1 MSTVNL
7 SATCSI
13 IWSFAR
19 YASTRFLYLVCP
31 IAAFLVYEFYL
42 RGDAYITSNRVYP
55 ADFTCD
61 YPYVRTWCTDSGT
74 YDESISI
81 RLANLVE
88 GDEGWVSL
96 HSNRLMDYARDSHRI
111 NFIAVPSLVF
121 LYILFGPL
129 REDGAVP
136 EKKSAPTSIDC
147 CTQCINSCTQRL
159 YRKIDKRRVVQIV
172 RLVFVASLALT
183 LSQIAKHTGN
193 RLRPCYH
200 FGLENQTEAVREG
213 NIDFNVN
220 DKWVSFFS
228 GDTTAVWSALVSL
241 FLISDILQ
249 APFAQ
254 NGLTN
259 VIRVAV
265 GISVVVLTVIGS
277 TFRIMALMHWCSD
290 VLTAIAVVFGC
301 AFLERVLFCTLFP
314 KPTV

>member
-1 MSTVNL
+1 MSTANQ
-7 SATCSI
+7 SANCCSI
-13 IWSFAR
+13 FWYFAC

-96 HSNRLMDYARDSHRI
+96 HSKRLLHYARASHRI

-129 REDGAVP
+129 REDGVVP
-136 EKKSAPTSIDC
+136 EKKSAPTSI
-147 CTQCINSCTQRL
+147 NSCTQWL

-241 FLISDILQ
+241 FLISDILR

-254 NGLTN
+254 NGRTN
-259 VIRVAV
+259 KIRVAV

-301 AFLERVLFCTLFP
+301 AFLERILFCTLFP